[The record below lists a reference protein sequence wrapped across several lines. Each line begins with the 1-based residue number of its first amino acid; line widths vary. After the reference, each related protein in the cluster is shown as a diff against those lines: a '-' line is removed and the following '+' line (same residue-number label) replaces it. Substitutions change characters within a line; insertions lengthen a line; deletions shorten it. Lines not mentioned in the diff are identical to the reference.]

1 MGQTKSLAGQP
12 MNYTVSSPRLEELD
26 RLIEIEN
33 AGFTPDEA
41 TTPEAFRPRIATI
54 ADSFISA
61 RNEAGEIVGYIVGPV
76 VGSRYIT
83 DDLFKTTVPNP
94 TTGGFQTVLSLA
106 VHPDYRGKG
115 ISTLLLNELAR
126 VSRAAKH
133 QAITLTCLA
142 ELVPYYEKNGYV
154 NEGVSESQH
163 AGEVWY
169 SLVLALAEK

>member
-1 MGQTKSLAGQP
+1 
-12 MNYTVSSPRLEELD
+12 MNYTFSSPRLEELD

-41 TTPEAFRPRIATI
+41 ATPEAFRTRIATI
-54 ADSFISA
+54 ADSFIAA
-61 RNEAGEIVGYIVGPV
+61 RNEAGEIVGPV

-94 TTGGFQTVLSLA
+94 ATGGFQTVLSLA
-106 VHPDYRGKG
+106 VHPNYRGKG

-126 VSRAAKH
+126 VSRAAKR

-169 SLVLALAEK
+169 NLVLALAEK

>member
-1 MGQTKSLAGQP
+1 
-12 MNYTVSSPRLEELD
+12 MNYTFSSPRLEELD

-33 AGFTPDEA
+33 AGFTSDEA
-41 TTPEAFRPRIATI
+41 ATPEAFRTRIATI
-54 ADSFISA
+54 ADSFIAA
-61 RNEAGEIVGYIVGPV
+61 RNEAGEIVGPV

-94 TTGGFQTVLSLA
+94 ATGGFQTVLSLA

-126 VSRAAKH
+126 VSRAAKR

-169 SLVLALAEK
+169 NLVLPLAEK